1 MLQLGASSANR
12 ACWLR
17 LHWPGVSACAY
28 QGHTKFHTSA
38 LEQISDPGPISSEM
52 LLLLE
57 SHAMWPGQV
66 CHQEL
71 HHSTQSNWHRV
82 RSPAEDGIAGFT
94 LLPISFLAV
103 WSVEGQRRLLITSAQ
118 LLLEAC
124 PQEPGC
130 QQEWA
135 TCFHNPLGL
144 RSQVW
149 QGAQLK
155 LASSSKALLSFI
167 SKVTEEVESL
177 ITSAPKAR
185 VANS

>member
-1 MLQLGASSANR
+1 MSMLQLGASSANR
-12 ACWLR
+12 ACWRR
-17 LHWPGVSACAY
+17 LHWPGFSACAY

-38 LEQISDPGPISSEM
+38 LEQISAPGPISSEM

-103 WSVEGQRRLLITSAQ
+103 WSVERQRRLLITSAQ

-124 PQEPGC
+124 PRNPGV
-130 QQEWA
+130 
-135 TCFHNPLGL
+135 NKSGPLAFTTHLGY
-144 RSQVW
+144 V
-149 QGAQLK
+149 LK
-155 LASSSKALLSFI
+155 SGKVPSWSWPAAVKLCSLLF
-167 SKVTEEVESL
+167 
-177 ITSAPKAR
+177 PR
-185 VANS
+185 